1 LHRLSWEG
9 AASYRNG
16 MPSKKQRR
24 RRQKS
29 LRHEY
34 EYVLVDEEGNELPV
48 EPTELKKKETAA
60 KPRSG
65 ARPARAT
72 RTVQPPSWQRVGKRG
87 LIFAPV
93 MFIMVTILSGAKLSM
108 AGKITQTLMLL
119 AFFLPFSYL
128 MDTFA
133 YRTYKK
139 RLDRSGST

>member
-1 LHRLSWEG
+1 
-9 AASYRNG
+9 

-24 RRQKS
+24 RREKS

-34 EYVLVDEEGNELPV
+34 EYVLLDEEGNELPV
-48 EPTELKKKETAA
+48 DPTGLKKKEAPAASRTAGT
-60 KPRSG
+60 RS
-65 ARPARAT
+65 ARVT
-72 RTVQPPSWQRVGKRG
+72 RTVQPPSWQRVAKRG
-87 LIFAPV
+87 AIFAPV
-93 MFIMVTILSGAKLSM
+93 MFILVSILSGSKLTI

-139 RLDRSGST
+139 RLDRSST

>member
-1 LHRLSWEG
+1 
-9 AASYRNG
+9 

-48 EPTELKKKETAA
+48 ETNDVKKKESVVKA
-60 KPRSG
+60 KTG
-65 ARPARAT
+65 ARPART
-72 RTVQPPSWQRVGKRG
+72 GRTVQPPSWQRVAKRG

-93 MFIMVTILSGAKLSM
+93 MFIMVTIISGNKLTM
-108 AGKITQTLMLL
+108 TGKITQTLMLL

-139 RLDRSGST
+139 RLDRSA

>member
-1 LHRLSWEG
+1 
-9 AASYRNG
+9 

-24 RRQKS
+24 RREKS

-34 EYVLVDEEGNELPV
+34 EYVLLDEEGNELPI
-48 EPTELKKKETAA
+48 EPTELKKKETTVKA
-60 KPRSG
+60 RSG
-65 ARPARAT
+65 GSRPTRAT
-72 RTVQPPSWQRVGKRG
+72 RTVQPPSWQRVAKRG
-87 LIFAPV
+87 AIFAPV
-93 MFIMVTILSGAKLSM
+93 MFIMVTILSGSKLTM

-139 RLDRSGST
+139 RLDRGST

>member
-1 LHRLSWEG
+1 
-9 AASYRNG
+9 

-24 RRQKS
+24 RREKS

-34 EYVLVDEEGNELPV
+34 EYVLLDEEGNELPV
-48 EPTELKKKETAA
+48 DPTELKKKETPTAS
-60 KPRSG
+60 RSG
-65 ARPARAT
+65 GARSARAT
-72 RTVQPPSWQRVGKRG
+72 RTVQPPSWQRVAKRG
-87 LIFAPV
+87 AIFAPV
-93 MFIMVTILSGAKLSM
+93 MFIMVSILSGSKLTM

-139 RLDRSGST
+139 RLDRSST